1 MNATR
6 DPVLFTPGPLT
17 TGRAVKAAMM
27 RDVGS
32 RDPAF
37 VAVVAEIRRRLL
49 AVAGV
54 TQADGFEAVP
64 LQGSGTYAV
73 EAVISSATPPGG
85 KWLVVSNGAYGDRI
99 AEIAA
104 RHGIAHEV
112 LRYSEEVR
120 PDPADVERRLATD
133 PTFTGVAA
141 VHCETSTGMLNP
153 IAEIGQVARR
163 HGKTYA
169 VDSMS
174 AFGGIEFDLRT
185 SGVDFLV
192 SSANKCLEGV
202 PGFAFVL
209 CRTEALRKCRGQSRT
224 LCLDL
229 YDQWAALERTGQFR
243 FTPPTHALLAFRQ
256 ALDDLDRE
264 GGVAARARRYRRN
277 QRTLR
282 AGMRVL
288 GFTEFLPPALQGPVI
303 TAFRYPTDGPF
314 DFAAFYEGLQRRGF
328 VIYPGKVSQAD
339 CFRIG
344 TIGRISPRHVRQLL
358 DAVREVLDE
367 MSLLWDRF
375 PTCPDRLET
384 CPTKAGG
391 PTRPA

>member
-1 MNATR
+1 MTPTR

-17 TGRAVKAAMM
+17 TSRAVKAAML
-27 RDVGS
+27 RDLGS

-37 VAVVAEIRRRLL
+37 VAVVAEVRRRLL

-54 TQADGFEAVP
+54 TQADGYEAVP

-73 EAVISSATPPGG
+73 EAVISSATPAGG

-104 RHGIAHEV
+104 RHGIAHDV
-112 LRYSEEVR
+112 LRYPEEVR
-120 PDPADVERRLATD
+120 PDPADVDRRLAAD
-133 PTFTGVAA
+133 PSLTGVAA

-153 IAEIGQVARR
+153 IEEIGRVVRR

-174 AFGGIEFDLRT
+174 AFGGVEFDLRA
-185 SGVDFLV
+185 SEADFLV

-202 PGFAFVL
+202 QGFAFVL
-209 CRTEALRKCRGQSRT
+209 CRADALRACRGQSRT

-229 YDQWAALERTGQFR
+229 FDQWAALERTGQFR

-256 ALDDLDRE
+256 ALDELDRE
-264 GGVAARARRYRRN
+264 GGVPARARRYRRN
-277 QRTLR
+277 QRALR
-282 AGMRVL
+282 AGMRAL
-288 GFTEFLPPALQGPVI
+288 GFTEFLPPVLQSPVI
-303 TAFRYPTDGPF
+303 TAFRYPTDRPF
-314 DFAAFYEGLQRRGF
+314 DFPAFYQGLQRRGF
-328 VIYPGKVSQAD
+328 VIYPGKVSRAV

-344 TIGRISPRHVRQLL
+344 TIGRITPRHVGRLL
-358 DAVREVLDE
+358 AAVRDVLPE
-367 MSLLWDRF
+367 S
-375 PTCPDRLET
+375 ESG
-384 CPTKAGG
+384 AGRG
-391 PTRPA
+391 